1 MIREASK
8 KDSLQIVEIYNHF
21 VETSTVTFETELVS
35 ADEMAS
41 RVEKVQED
49 YPWIVYEKDG
59 QILGYAYVC
68 KWKAREAYKHSA
80 EVSIYIRQ
88 GQQGHGIGKILMQE
102 LLDRVAESNI
112 HCLIAGI
119 ALPNDASRA
128 LHEGFGF
135 EKVARFREVGRKLD
149 KWIDVG
155 YWELVLR

>member
-1 MIREASK
+1 MIREASN

-21 VETSTVTFETELVS
+21 VETSTVTFETDLVS

-41 RVEKVQED
+41 RVKKVQDD

-59 QILGYAYVC
+59 VIQGYAYVS
-68 KWKAREAYKHSA
+68 KWKAREAYKRSA

-88 GQQGHGIGKILMQE
+88 GQQGQGIGKILMQE
-102 LLDRVAESNI
+102 LLDRLEESNL

-119 ALPNDASRA
+119 ALPNEASRA
-128 LHEGFGF
+128 LHERFGF
-135 EKVARFREVGRKLD
+135 EKVARFREVGRKFG

-155 YWELVLR
+155 YWELILR